1 MIYLTRINM
10 LPYRAIVREGKKKEF
25 QKLLLIA
32 AMVALLISLLVYY
45 YSNQQLDKQRDR
57 NNYLSSRIDVMD
69 AQVKKYNRL
78 EDEKAQLL
86 TQQRDLENL
95 QTRRFLIAKMLNDL
109 DHLVPRGMQLI
120 TLRPAKDKNGMQY
133 ELQGKALTDAKV
145 ALFLRQIGS
154 THLFSDHPVMNEI
167 QTKNGV
173 QNFTVTIQFVLDK
186 QRAEEEKHQ
195 AEEAKKNKLHKKRN
209 NPED

>member
-133 ELQGKALTDAKV
+133 E
-145 ALFLRQIGS
+145 
-154 THLFSDHPVMNEI
+154 
-167 QTKNGV
+167 
-173 QNFTVTIQFVLDK
+173 
-186 QRAEEEKHQ
+186 
-195 AEEAKKNKLHKKRN
+195 
-209 NPED
+209 